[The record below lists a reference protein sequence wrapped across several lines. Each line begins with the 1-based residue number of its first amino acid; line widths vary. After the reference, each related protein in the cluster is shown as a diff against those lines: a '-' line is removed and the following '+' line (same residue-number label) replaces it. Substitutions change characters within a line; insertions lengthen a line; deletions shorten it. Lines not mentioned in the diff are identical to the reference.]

1 MIMMLEMDEAL
12 RFTENF
18 LEAIETARIKQRRSH
33 SDIAREA
40 FPTQKDPVGTYRK
53 VRNSGRTL
61 KLADAYRLAQA
72 VHLDFAS
79 LCWQVSQAMQG
90 YSIPTPSGD

>member
-1 MIMMLEMDEAL
+1 MNMDKAL
-12 RFTENF
+12 TFTENF
-18 LEAIETARIKQRRSH
+18 LEAIEAARIKQRRSH
-33 SDIAREA
+33 SDIARAA

-72 VHLDFAS
+72 VHHDFAS

-90 YSIPTPSGD
+90 ESAPVPSGE